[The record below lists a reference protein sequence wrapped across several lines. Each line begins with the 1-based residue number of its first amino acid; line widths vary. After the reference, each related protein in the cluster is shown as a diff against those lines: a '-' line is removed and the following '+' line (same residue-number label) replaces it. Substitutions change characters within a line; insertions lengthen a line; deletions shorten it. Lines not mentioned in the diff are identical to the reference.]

1 MEKDRKIKVLSLFA
15 LLVAVLGL
23 TVAFAAL
30 SQRLTINGSAAVDAA
45 SWDIHFEKTSGKE
58 TEVKGAATFTEPT
71 LSGTTIENFS
81 ATLTKPGDSVIY
93 YFDIVNKGTID
104 AVILSYNFPTAM
116 EECLNQSLSSN
127 PECEPFDLVKNDNV
141 DIYDKGKYLQL
152 FNYNIYYVDS
162 EKKLASKDTLNA
174 GETKHMKLVI
184 EYKDTATELPE
195 NNITLTSSDP
205 ITITYEQKD

>member
-1 MEKDRKIKVLSLFA
+1 MEKTRQIKIISLCA

-30 SQRLTINGSAAVDAA
+30 SQTLTINGSAAVNAA

-93 YFDIVNKGTID
+93 YFDIVNNGTVD
-104 AVILSYNFPTAM
+104 AQIESYNFPRAFNDCFTNINKYSYCM
-116 EECLNQSLSSN
+116 NFDFNSDGNLNALDKSVY
-127 PECEPFDLVKNDNV
+127 FD
-141 DIYDKGKYLQL
+141 L
-152 FNYNIYYVDS
+152 FNYQ
-162 EKKLASKDTLNA
+162 LAYADTDKSVTQGYTINA

-195 NNITLTSSDP
+195 NNLTLTSSDP

>member
-1 MEKDRKIKVLSLFA
+1 MEKTRKIKIISLCA

-30 SQRLTINGSAAVDAA
+30 SQTLTINGSAAVDAA

-58 TEVKGAATFTEPT
+58 TEVKGAARFTEPT
-71 LSGTTIENFS
+71 LNGTTIENFS

-104 AVILSYNFPTAM
+104 AVVSSYNFPNAFKDCM
-116 EECLNQSLSSN
+116 ANINKYSYCIN
-127 PECEPFDLVKNDNV
+127 FDFTDDGNINV
-141 DIYDKGKYLQL
+141 FDKSTYIAL
-152 FNYNIYYVDS
+152 FNYY
-162 EKKLASKDTLNA
+162 LAYADTDESVTQGDTLNA

-195 NNITLTSSDP
+195 NNLTLTSSDP

>member
-1 MEKDRKIKVLSLFA
+1 MEKTRQIKIISLCA

-30 SQRLTINGSAAVDAA
+30 SQTLTINGSAAVNAA

-93 YFDIVNKGTID
+93 YFDIVNNGTVD
-104 AVILSYNFPTAM
+104 AQIESYNFPRAFNDCFTNINKYSYCM
-116 EECLNQSLSSN
+116 N
-127 PECEPFDLVKNDNV
+127 FDFNGDGNV
-141 DIYDKGKYLQL
+141 NALDKSVYVDL
-152 FNYNIYYVDS
+152 FNYY
-162 EKKLASKDTLNA
+162 LAYADTDKSVTRGDTLNA

-184 EYKDTATELPE
+184 EYKDTATELPK
-195 NNITLTSSDP
+195 NNLTLTSSDP

>member
-1 MEKDRKIKVLSLFA
+1 MEKTRKIKIISLCA

-30 SQRLTINGSAAVDAA
+30 SQTLTIKGSAAVNAA
-45 SWDIHFEKTSGKE
+45 SWDIHFENTSGKE

-93 YFDIVNKGTID
+93 YFDIVNKGTVD
-104 AVILSYNFPTAM
+104 AVVSSFNFPNAFKDCM
-116 EECLNQSLSSN
+116 ANINKYSYCMN
-127 PECEPFDLVKNDNV
+127 FDFNSDGNINALDNLTY
-141 DIYDKGKYLQL
+141 ITL
-152 FNYNIYYVDS
+152 FNNR
-162 EKKLASKDTLNA
+162 LAYADTDESVRQGDTLNA

-184 EYKDTATELPE
+184 EYNDTATELPE
-195 NNITLTSSDP
+195 NNLTLTSSDP

>member
-1 MEKDRKIKVLSLFA
+1 MEKTRQIKIISLCA

-30 SQRLTINGSAAVDAA
+30 SQTLTINGSAAVNAA

-93 YFDIVNKGTID
+93 YFDIVNNGTVD
-104 AVILSYNFPTAM
+104 AQIESYNFPRAFNDCFTNINKYSYCM
-116 EECLNQSLSSN
+116 NFDFNSDGNLNALDKSVY
-127 PECEPFDLVKNDNV
+127 FD
-141 DIYDKGKYLQL
+141 L
-152 FNYNIYYVDS
+152 FNYR
-162 EKKLASKDTLNA
+162 LAYADTDKSVTQGDTINA

-195 NNITLTSSDP
+195 NNLTLTSSDP

>member
-1 MEKDRKIKVLSLFA
+1 MEKTRQIKIISLCA

-30 SQRLTINGSAAVDAA
+30 SQTLTINGSAAVNTA

-58 TEVKGAATFTEPT
+58 TKVKGAATFTEPT

-93 YFDIVNKGTID
+93 YFDIVNNGTVD
-104 AVILSYNFPTAM
+104 AVVSSYNFPNAFNDCM
-116 EECLNQSLSSN
+116 ANINKYSYCMN
-127 PECEPFDLVKNDNV
+127 FDFNGDGKVTVL
-141 DIYDKGKYLQL
+141 DKSGYADL
-152 FNYNIYYVDS
+152 FNYQLVY
-162 EKKLASKDTLNA
+162 ADTDKSVTQGDTINA

-195 NNITLTSSDP
+195 NNITLTSSVP

>member
-1 MEKDRKIKVLSLFA
+1 MEKTRQIKIISLCA

-30 SQRLTINGSAAVDAA
+30 SQTLTINGSAAVNAA

-104 AVILSYNFPTAM
+104 AVVSSYDFPYAFNDCFTNINKYSYCMNFDFNGDGKVNA
-116 EECLNQSLSSN
+116 LDKS
-127 PECEPFDLVKNDNV
+127 VYV
-141 DIYDKGKYLQL
+141 DL
-152 FNYNIYYVDS
+152 FNYY
-162 EKKLASKDTLNA
+162 LAYADTDKSVTRGDTLNA
-174 GETKHMKLVI
+174 GATKHMKLVI

-195 NNITLTSSDP
+195 NNLTLTSSDP

>member
-1 MEKDRKIKVLSLFA
+1 MEKTRKIKIISLCA

-30 SQRLTINGSAAVDAA
+30 SQTLTINGSAAVNAA
-45 SWDIHFEKTSGKE
+45 SWDIHFENTSGKE

-93 YFDIVNKGTID
+93 YFDIVNKGTVD
-104 AVILSYNFPTAM
+104 AVVSSYNFPNAFKDCM
-116 EECLNQSLSSN
+116 ANINKYSYCMN
-127 PECEPFDLVKNDNV
+127 FDFNSDGNINALDNLTY
-141 DIYDKGKYLQL
+141 ITL
-152 FNYNIYYVDS
+152 FNHYLKY
-162 EKKLASKDTLNA
+162 ADTDKSVTQGDTINA
-174 GETKHMKLVI
+174 GETKHMKLII

-195 NNITLTSSDP
+195 NNLTLTSSDP

>member
-1 MEKDRKIKVLSLFA
+1 MEKTRQIKIISLCA

-30 SQRLTINGSAAVDAA
+30 SQTLTINGSAAVNAA

-93 YFDIVNKGTID
+93 YFDIVNNGTID
-104 AVILSYNFPTAM
+104 AQIESYNFPRAFNDCFTNINKYSYCM
-116 EECLNQSLSSN
+116 N
-127 PECEPFDLVKNDNV
+127 FDFNGDGKVNALDKSVYV
-141 DIYDKGKYLQL
+141 DL
-152 FNYNIYYVDS
+152 FNYY
-162 EKKLASKDTLNA
+162 LAYADTDKSVTRGDTLNA

-195 NNITLTSSDP
+195 NNLTLTSSDP

>member
-1 MEKDRKIKVLSLFA
+1 MEKTRQIKIISLCA

-30 SQRLTINGSAAVDAA
+30 SQTLTINGSAAVDAA

-93 YFDIVNKGTID
+93 YFDIVNKGTVD
-104 AVILSYNFPTAM
+104 AVVSSYNFPNAFKDCM
-116 EECLNQSLSSN
+116 ANINKYSYCMN
-127 PECEPFDLVKNDNV
+127 FDFTGDGNV
-141 DIYDKGKYLQL
+141 NALDKSTYITL
-152 FNYNIYYVDS
+152 FNNR
-162 EKKLASKDTLNA
+162 LAYADTDESVRQGDTLNA
-174 GETKHMKLVI
+174 
-184 EYKDTATELPE
+184 
-195 NNITLTSSDP
+195 
-205 ITITYEQKD
+205 